1 MTDYSVS
8 PAGEKF
14 PIPAKEEYA
23 AEMRRLETLAEAARK
38 EGQEIVVVMGVG
50 FVGAVMAAI
59 VADTVDKSTGKPS
72 KFVIG
77 CQRPST
83 RSYWKIPLLN
93 RGLSPVKAEDPEVDP
108 MIARCV

>member
-1 MTDYSVS
+1 MANVEYSIS
-8 PAGEKF
+8 PAGEQF
-14 PIPAKEEYA
+14 AIPQPEEYA
-23 AEMRRLETLAEAARK
+23 AEFERVEQLAAQARK
-38 EGQEIVVVMGVG
+38 EGKEVVVVMGVG

-59 VADTVDKSTGKPS
+59 VADTQNENGEYS

-93 RGLSPVKAEDPEVDP
+93 RGESPVKAEDVS
-108 MIARCV
+108 VSNLL